1 LVNADGIDLLKYVQI
16 LKGKESK
23 QNLIIA
29 SKAFG
34 LEINAKK
41 AKEVFVSHHY

>member
-1 LVNADGIDLLKYVQI
+1 M
-16 LKGKESK
+16 KGKENDQS
-23 QNLIIA
+23 LIIA

-41 AKEVFVSHHY
+41 AKEVFISHH